1 MNFAGMIPGRAA
13 LAPGKVSVA
22 AYARRLIRQR
32 RERTQV
38 MGDLAGG
45 DPSWEML
52 LHLLVEGEDG
62 SPVSV
67 PSLCL
72 ASGMPIATALRW
84 LSALEEAGKVLL
96 LPGPTGRHQYLVELT
111 PAAADQLRR
120 LLISW
125 MSD

>member
-1 MNFAGMIPGRAA
+1 MSVAGMIPGRAP
-13 LAPGKVSVA
+13 LATGEASVA
-22 AYARRLIRQR
+22 AFARRLLQQC
-32 RERTQV
+32 RERDRV

-45 DPSWEML
+45 EPTWEML
-52 LHLLVEGEDG
+52 LHLLVKCEDG
-62 SPVSV
+62 SDVSV

-72 ASGMPIATALRW
+72 ASGIPIATALRW
-84 LSALEEAGKVLL
+84 LSVLEEAGKVLL
-96 LPGPTGRHQYLVELT
+96 VPGPTGRHQCHVELT

>member
-1 MNFAGMIPGRAA
+1 MIPGRAT
-13 LAPGKVSVA
+13 LAPGKVSVGA
-22 AYARRLIRQR
+22 FARRLLQQS
-32 RERTQV
+32 RERDRL

-45 DPSWEML
+45 EPTWEML
-52 LHLLVEGEDG
+52 LHLLAEREDG
-62 SPVSV
+62 SAVSV

-84 LSALEEAGKVLL
+84 LAVLEEAGKVLL
-96 LPGPTGRHQYLVELT
+96 VPGPTGRHQWRVELT

-120 LLISW
+120 LLIAW

>member
-1 MNFAGMIPGRAA
+1 MSVAGMMPGRAP
-13 LAPGKVSVA
+13 LATATVPVGA
-22 AYARRLIRQR
+22 FARRLLQQC
-32 RERTQV
+32 RERDA
-38 MGDLAGG
+38 MLRDLVGG
-45 DPSWEML
+45 EPTWQML
-52 LHLLVEGEDG
+52 LHLLVEHEDG
-62 SPVSV
+62 SAVSV

-96 LPGPTGRHQYLVELT
+96 IPGPTRRHQCRVELT

-125 MSD
+125 MTE